1 MNPIRGLSRLV
12 LTLLGVLIAGGPA
25 SATCRW
31 FGTQIECGLGGSRVV
46 IGTQT
51 AVEPSY
57 ARSFRP
63 RPFHG
68 GGGLPDD
75 GAAPAPPFRLQLQDV
90 GVDPRLCRR
99 IGNETYCY

>member
-1 MNPIRGLSRLV
+1 MSASTLLV
-12 LTLLGVLIAGGPA
+12 LTLLGALIAGGPA
-25 SATCRW
+25 SAACRW
-31 FGTQIECGLGGSRVV
+31 FGTQFDCRLGASQLV

-51 AVEPSY
+51 APEPSY

-68 GGGLPDD
+68 GSGLPGDHA
-75 GAAPAPPFRLQLQDV
+75 AAPAPPLRIELQNVD
-90 GVDPRLCRR
+90 VDPSLCRR

>member
-1 MNPIRGLSRLV
+1 MSPS
-12 LTLLGVLIAGGPA
+12 TLFVVTVLGVVIAGGPA

-31 FGTQIECGLGGSRVV
+31 FGTQIECKLGASQLV

-51 AVEPSY
+51 AAEPSY
-57 ARSFRP
+57 TRSFRP

-68 GGGLPDD
+68 GSGLPGDH
-75 GAAPAPPFRLQLQDV
+75 GAAPAPPLRIELQDV
-90 GVDPRLCRR
+90 AVDPSLCRR